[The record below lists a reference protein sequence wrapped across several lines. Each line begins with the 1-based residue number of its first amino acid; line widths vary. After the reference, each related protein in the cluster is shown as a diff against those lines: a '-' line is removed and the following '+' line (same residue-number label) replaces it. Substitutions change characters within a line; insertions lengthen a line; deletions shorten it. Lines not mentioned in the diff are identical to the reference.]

1 MPKYLK
7 LISIQFFCFFVFSY
21 STTVQADIDKVY
33 IEDIVDDV
41 SKVLGKTIEVPGFIL
56 SYTHD
61 QYPFYAYKSLG
72 LGIVVNG
79 DKLSKKQKKWIHKN
93 CELKG
98 DPVKNGCYVNV
109 TGVVT
114 PEEDGVLGLDA
125 VEVKKMG
132 MKDKLIHIALGEK
145 KKLEGTVDLIKEVYE

>member
-1 MPKYLK
+1 MGKYLQF
-7 LISIQFFCFFVFSY
+7 ISMSFLWLFVFLY
-21 STTVQADIDKVY
+21 STTVQADINKVY

-41 SKVLGKTIEVPGFIL
+41 SKFLGKTIKVPGFIL

-61 QYPFYAYKSLG
+61 YYPFYPHKSLG

-98 DPVKNGCYVNV
+98 DPAKNGCYVNV

-114 PEEDGVLGLDA
+114 PEEDGIVGLDA
-125 VEVKKMG
+125 AEVKKMG
-132 MKDKLIHIALGEK
+132 MKDKIIHIALGEK